1 VLIGD
6 LYEVERRIT
15 RDPHDDRRKARKY
28 SKLKALD
35 FFKWAD
41 GVLAQ
46 VSARSPLAEALR
58 YAVRLKSALLT
69 YTENGRLEIDNN
81 LAENALRG
89 IAVSRKNLLFAGADC
104 GGERQQR
111 STACS
116 RRRS

>member
-1 VLIGD
+1 MLIGD

-28 SKLKALD
+28 SKLKALH
-35 FFKWAD
+35 FFHWAD

-58 YAVRLKSALLT
+58 YAVRLKPALLT

-81 LAENALRG
+81 LAENAR
-89 IAVSRKNLLFAGADC
+89 
-104 GGERQQR
+104 
-111 STACS
+111 
-116 RRRS
+116 